1 MRTSERDRREL
12 TEEDAPMLEKKDG
25 LALWLSAM
33 LTIALPCLLVILL
46 ILGVTMLLFG
56 HVF

>member
-1 MRTSERDRREL
+1 
-12 TEEDAPMLEKKDG
+12 MLEKKDG